1 MTTYLNFFIRPL
13 SPELHART
21 LAAHHAR
28 GIARYLSHPSNLPAV
43 HPWAFLFTLGLS
55 NLVKLHAHRDNHYP
69 HNKYAVAKL
78 LASAAYSWDR
88 NLGEFSANTLHLC
101 LVTLTPEQQ
110 LTVAENVEFFL
121 STEYKFLTKT
131 ERQHYMKPSDVV
143 PADVMSRLEM
153 SLASLETS
161 LLNKDPMMPQH
172 LRNTHSILI
181 GYPETVHLLDDAEI
195 ARIIDAAEVHTKTE
209 IVKAAASKK
218 TAGPKVKLSAGDL

>member
-110 LTVAENVEFFL
+110 LTVAENV
-121 STEYKFLTKT
+121 
-131 ERQHYMKPSDVV
+131 

>member
-1 MTTYLNFFIRPL
+1 
-13 SPELHART
+13 
-21 LAAHHAR
+21 
-28 GIARYLSHPSNLPAV
+28 
-43 HPWAFLFTLGLS
+43 
-55 NLVKLHAHRDNHYP
+55 
-69 HNKYAVAKL
+69 
-78 LASAAYSWDR
+78 
-88 NLGEFSANTLHLC
+88 
-101 LVTLTPEQQ
+101 
-110 LTVAENVEFFL
+110 
-121 STEYKFLTKT
+121 
-131 ERQHYMKPSDVV
+131 MKPSDVV